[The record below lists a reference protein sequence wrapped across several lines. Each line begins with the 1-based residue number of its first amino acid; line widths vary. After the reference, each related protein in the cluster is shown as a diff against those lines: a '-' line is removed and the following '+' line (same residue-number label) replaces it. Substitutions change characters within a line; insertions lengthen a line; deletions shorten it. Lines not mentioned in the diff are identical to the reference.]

1 MYNGYQALRFERDG
15 SVLTVTISNPAA
27 RNAIN
32 GVLHEELALAFA
44 QIARDREARVV
55 VLTGDPAGR
64 AFCAGGE
71 FNWLTEVAGSPEKV
85 DRVIQDGTAII
96 RNMLATPQ
104 PIIGMVNGA
113 AVGLGATLALHC
125 DITYMDEA
133 ARIADPHVG
142 VGVVAGDGG
151 AVIWPLLIGPNRAKE
166 FLMTGDPLTG
176 REAAAIGLV
185 NHALPAAELTSAAYA
200 MARRL
205 AEGPRLAIE
214 WTKRSVNL
222 AINQLA
228 NTVLPASLALEG
240 ITFCSSDHREALRAL
255 LAKEKPRFGQA
266 DGDREEPRRS

>member
-1 MYNGYQALRFERDG
+1 MYDGFRTLRFERDG
-15 SVLTVTISNPAA
+15 PVLTVIISNPGA
-27 RNAIN
+27 RNSVN
-32 GVLHEELALAFA
+32 GVLHEELSLAFA
-44 QIARDREARVV
+44 QIAQDRGARVI

-64 AFCAGGE
+64 AFCAGGD
-71 FNWLTEVAGSPEKV
+71 FNWLTEVQGSPAKL
-85 DRVIQDGTAII
+85 DRVMQDGMAII

-104 PIIGMVNGA
+104 PVIGMINGP
-113 AVGLGATLALHC
+113 AVGLGATLALNC

-133 ARIADPHVG
+133 ARIADPHVS

-185 NHALPAAELTSAAYA
+185 NHALPAAELKSATYG
-200 MARRL
+200 MAHRL

-228 NTVLPASLALEG
+228 NTVLTASLALEG
-240 ITFCSSDHREALRAL
+240 ITFCSPDHREALRAL

-266 DGDREEPRRS
+266 DGES